1 MTARVLLVTGLLLLG
16 FDAADITITGVSVL
30 ATVIMLIALWL
41 AGGFTRDFWIL
52 DEDATDARR
61 AKR

>member
-1 MTARVLLVTGLLLLG
+1 MIRLLIAAGLLLLG
-16 FDAADITITGVSVL
+16 FDAADFTITGVSVL

-61 AKR
+61 SER

>member
-1 MTARVLLVTGLLLLG
+1 MIRLLIVTALLLLA
-16 FDAADITITGVSVL
+16 FDSADFTITGVSVL
-30 ATVIMLIALWL
+30 AVVLLLIALWL

-61 AKR
+61 AER

>member
-1 MTARVLLVTGLLLLG
+1 MIRFLIAAGLLLLG
-16 FDAADITITGVSVL
+16 FDAADFTITGVSVL

-61 AKR
+61 SER